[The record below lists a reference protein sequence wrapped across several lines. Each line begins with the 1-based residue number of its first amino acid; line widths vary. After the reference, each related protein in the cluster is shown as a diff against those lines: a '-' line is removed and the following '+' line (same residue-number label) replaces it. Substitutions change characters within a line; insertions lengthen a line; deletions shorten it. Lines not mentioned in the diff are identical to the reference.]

1 MPIEYVGKT
10 TAASRLLRYTV
21 TPKPGQTIK
30 DRVLH
35 VAGQHCRPETAER
48 EFAATRRRHGTQGAT
63 RQSPSRYKLPEPG
76 EIATHLRRRRP
87 NGRGYWDEARSG
99 ETATHVHYPGIRTRQ
114 AEALHWITS
123 FSSGEV
129 NPNDTEQVSRAFQ
142 YVLARH
148 RDLYPGEQ
156 ATFVG
161 QADGT
166 GNMFHV
172 HITRNATLY
181 ADMIVGGRNYSAG
194 RKLAGALTNIDA
206 MRERADRFLSEHGAD
221 YGLGPQVL
229 PSVPESKRETR
240 NQRDRRMAAR
250 GERSNHDVI
259 RDAFEAAMDD
269 TRAIDLESWIDL
281 MAMRDVVVTTR
292 PQRAS
297 SGKAKSV
304 TYQLPGMP
312 VPVRGST
319 LGTHY
324 DFVNVVRSL
333 DAKSI
338 GRPRQSRPDRFTP
351 PPPKTVS
358 KPSLDQLETARLRM
372 EELAAAES
380 ALRSEEATLDAW
392 ITERARAEKVAFGDI
407 LERLPKSHTGQVRVM
422 SLWQAFASD
431 AEAERESSD
440 DPSAVSK
447 ASDARPSEGYGELST
462 INSTR
467 NASDAVLLDKLILR
481 APATLLG
488 RPTPD
493 LARMISYGAN
503 AETIVAIRE
512 VWDQMTEKA
521 QRDWYDAKFSPS
533 TQPRRDADAASAVV
547 PPLRPARE
555 SRGASASSPAPE
567 PAVATDLPESPAPV
581 SAGAILSEDE
591 PSVDHADEPTAANPP
606 EISTEAQASDP
617 VVAPA
622 EAAKRSSSIRR
633 EALNRRRRRFPELG
647 ESTDAQATDAD
658 RDLEI

>member
-21 TPKPGQTIK
+21 APKPGQTTK

-76 EIATHLRRRRP
+76 EVATHVRRRRP

-99 ETATHVHYPGIRTRQ
+99 ETATHVHSPGIRTRQ

-123 FSSGEV
+123 FSAGEV

-161 QADGT
+161 QADGA

-206 MRERADRFLSEHGAD
+206 MRERADRFLSEHGTD
-221 YGLGPQVL
+221 YGLGPQDL
-229 PSVPESKRETR
+229 PSVADSKRETR

-269 TRAIDLESWIDL
+269 SRAIDLESWIDL
-281 MAMRDVVVTTR
+281 MAMRGVTVTTR
-292 PQRAS
+292 RQRRAAGRS
-297 SGKAKSV
+297 ESL

-312 VPVRGST
+312 MPVRGST

-338 GRPRQSRPDRFTP
+338 GRPRQSRPERFTP
-351 PPPKTVS
+351 PPPRTVS
-358 KPSLDQLETARLRM
+358 RPSLDQLETARLRM
-372 EELAAAES
+372 EELAAAEF
-380 ALRSEEATLDAW
+380 ALRSEETTLDAW
-392 ITERARAEKVAFGDI
+392 ITERARVEKVAFGDI
-407 LERLPKSHTGQVRVM
+407 LERLPKSHAGRVRVM
-422 SLWQAFASD
+422 SLWHHFASD
-431 AEAERESSD
+431 AEAEREGSEL
-440 DPSAVSK
+440 PSTVSR
-447 ASDARPSEGYGELST
+447 ASDVRPSEDNGELST
-462 INSTR
+462 ISSTR
-467 NASDAVLLDKLILR
+467 NARDVALLDKLILR
-481 APATLLG
+481 APVTPLG

-493 LARMISYGAN
+493 LARMVSFGAS
-503 AETIVAIRE
+503 AGTIVAIRE

-521 QRDWYDAKFSPS
+521 QRDWYDAKFSRS
-533 TQPRRDADAASAVV
+533 TQPRTNADAASPVV
-547 PPLRPARE
+547 PPVRPALAPRV
-555 SRGASASSPAPE
+555 ASASSLASV

-581 SAGAILSEDE
+581 SAGAILSEPE
-591 PSVDHADEPTAANPP
+591 LSVDHADEPTAANPP

-617 VVAPA
+617 VVTPA
-622 EAAKRSSSIRR
+622 EMAMQSSSIRR
-633 EALNRRRRRFPELG
+633 EALKRRMRRFPELG